1 MSSEKPDFTPKQIKS
16 DNIVPINPNKQLS
29 TSDQDFLDFLEAQ
42 YLEEQEQSDFL
53 NAEANRGF

>member
-1 MSSEKPDFTPKQIKS
+1 MSSEKPDFTPKQIKP